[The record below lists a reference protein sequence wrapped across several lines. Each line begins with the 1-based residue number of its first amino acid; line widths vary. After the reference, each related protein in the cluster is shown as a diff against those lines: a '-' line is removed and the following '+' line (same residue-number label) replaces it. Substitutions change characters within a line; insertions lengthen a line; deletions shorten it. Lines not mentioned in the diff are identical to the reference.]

1 MQAFRKDWD
10 FLNLEFLSCD
20 SNLQCAHGP
29 PRLAST
35 WHLLDL
41 GGKGN
46 QYHHEAHAI
55 YSAVIRCF
63 VSDPGVSSLL
73 PAPMK
78 LGLATRYLQEG

>member
-20 SNLQCAHGP
+20 SNLLCARDP

-35 WHLLDL
+35 RRLLDL
-41 GGKGN
+41 GDKGN

-55 YSAVIRCF
+55 YSAII
-63 VSDPGVSSLL
+63 SALSLTQGPQVL

-78 LGLATRYLQEG
+78 LQLATRYLQEG